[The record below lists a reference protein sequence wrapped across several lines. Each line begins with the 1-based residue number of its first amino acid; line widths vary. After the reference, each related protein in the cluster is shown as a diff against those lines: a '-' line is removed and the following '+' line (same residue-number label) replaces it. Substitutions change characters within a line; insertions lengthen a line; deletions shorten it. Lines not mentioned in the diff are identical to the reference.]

1 MNGIDGKVKFNFSTT
16 RKLVPEEDEKGNVD
30 FKNIQLIQNV
40 KKGDKLAEVTPPV
53 PGKEGRTVLDERVVP
68 ELGKVAQMPLGAN
81 TEISADNPNIL
92 ISGIDGNVMLKSGL
106 VMVDSVYIIPTSID
120 FQTGN
125 VQYVGSLHIKGDV
138 KSGFEVQ
145 SDNDIQIDGL
155 VEDAKIVSGGNVI
168 IKKGFI
174 GKGNGLIDARGDVI
188 LKFCENQNIKA
199 KGNIIVGE
207 AVLHCNLT
215 SESSI
220 EVQGSKGT
228 IVGGVIRATKGLVV
242 KDLGNYQ
249 EVKTEVIAGVD
260 DELLKKL
267 DDIEEQRAKS
277 DQNMGEIKKAI
288 YVLYKK
294 KMKFKKL
301 PQEQEQLLHKLQ
313 GIQENIPTHKIE
325 LEEKKKKI
333 EEEMKK
339 YKEVTIDVLSKVNR
353 GVRISLLSQSKVIKD
368 ETTKVR
374 FRVDDNEIVE
384 VNL

>member
-1 MNGIDGKVKFNFSTT
+1 M
-16 RKLVPEEDEKGNVD
+16 
-30 FKNIQLIQNV
+30 
-40 KKGDKLAEVTPPV
+40 
-53 PGKEGRTVLDERVVP
+53 
-68 ELGKVAQMPLGAN
+68 
-81 TEISADNPNIL
+81 
-92 ISGIDGNVMLKSGL
+92 
-106 VMVDSVYIIPTSID
+106 
-120 FQTGN
+120 
-125 VQYVGSLHIKGDV
+125 
-138 KSGFEVQ
+138 
-145 SDNDIQIDGL
+145 
-155 VEDAKIVSGGNVI
+155 SGGNVI

-228 IVGGVIRATKGLVV
+228 IVGRVIRATKGLVV

-294 KMKFKKL
+294 KMKLKKL

>member
-1 MNGIDGKVKFNFSTT
+1 MKFNFSTT

-294 KMKFKKL
+294 KMKLKKL